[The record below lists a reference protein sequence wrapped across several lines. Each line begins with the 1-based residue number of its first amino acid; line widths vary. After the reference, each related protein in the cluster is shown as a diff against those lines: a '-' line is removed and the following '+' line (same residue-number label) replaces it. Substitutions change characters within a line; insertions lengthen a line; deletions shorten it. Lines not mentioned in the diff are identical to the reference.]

1 MKKVFAIILLAALTL
16 NCFALS
22 GYADNVPESG
32 KISIDYQESSEII
45 IGNPGKGY
53 ERYGDASVSTSDK
66 VLEYASIGYWR
77 FPWFMLEPKEG
88 EYNWKPIDDF
98 LEKWDER
105 GGRCAFGVM
114 AVASSSSNYS
124 EYITPKWVFDSGAKS
139 LYITYA
145 DGRKQ
150 YIPQS
155 WSDPVFMQKVENFA
169 KALAKRYD
177 GDRRIAYIDIRTC
190 GNWGETH
197 IMEMPS
203 GTPAITYE
211 DIKSH
216 IDAWSNHF
224 NKTQLM
230 LNTANWSYE
239 KEKIEY
245 AVSKGVGLRYDGVQA
260 RPFTQYRLVPAIGKQ
275 PNAWEFWNP
284 YANIKKQNPRNF
296 KGWSVERYLHQFL
309 IGKPSYAD
317 LGQYNTD
324 PDQLIADEEEL
335 VKLMANKM
343 GYHFTLKDMEI
354 SESLA
359 ENEPF
364 DISFSWKNSGVAR
377 LYEPCY
383 TMLAVLDSDNKVV
396 TKCHLDGSNPQSW
409 ESNTTTAE
417 KLKATFNNL
426 TADSY
431 KLAVGLCYDLSDEAP
446 SYKIANFDMTEDKWY
461 LLADL
466 NKNSAD
472 GRYYVKAFPKVKVC
486 GNFADNIFY
495 PENGKCYVDY
505 EKVLKVFS
513 LTPYSEP
520 TKSGKVEFG
529 YEADTVAIDCITNAV
544 YFNDEA
550 VNISAPLYILGDK
563 YYVSDEVFSLFG
575 DLKVSYNSGNNCIM
589 IDSEKDLLS
598 KKNENIGKIA
608 DGGFENHLDVWSYS
622 NESFKLSKE
631 NPSEG
636 NYALYHSAQS
646 KPGSAY
652 QIFEMEYDTFYK
664 LSFDAKG
671 TVNYSLKDMG
681 ANLLNDE
688 IQTEQGLSSEEWK
701 TYTTTLGLDKNV
713 IRDEKCLVQLS
724 FNAIEGEEC
733 EFYVDNVRLEKVGNF
748 DLFHT
753 ENEMLREGGFE
764 TTRHDVLAMNELAY
778 FERSRNNPH
787 SGDFCGR
794 IYDRREQ
801 WSGAVINYT
810 EEFWKAGPGK
820 YKFEGWFR
828 TSEGESEMTA
838 YINYANNS
846 ILPGW
851 SYTFNIGSEWTYIS
865 TEVEV
870 DEQTYNGI
878 ATAELFLLGDS
889 NAANNKMDIYID
901 DISLTYLGG

>member
-1 MKKVFAIILLAALTL
+1 MKKVFAVILLATLTL
-16 NCFALS
+16 NCLTLI
-22 GYADNVPESG
+22 GYAENISNSQ
-32 KISIDYQESSEII
+32 KISIDYQESYDVI

-124 EYITPKWVFDSGAKS
+124 EYITPKWVFDAGAKS
-139 LYITYA
+139 LYITYT

-150 YIPQS
+150 YIPET
-155 WSDPVFMQKVENFA
+155 WSDPVLMEKVSNFA
-169 KALAKRYD
+169 KALAERYD

-197 IMEMPS
+197 IMEMPA

-216 IDAWSNHF
+216 IDAWSGHF
-224 NKTQLM
+224 SETQLM

-260 RPFTQYRLVPAIGKQ
+260 RPFTQYRLVPSIGKE

-296 KGWSVERYLHQFL
+296 KGWSAERYLHQFL

-324 PDQLIADEEEL
+324 PDQMIADEEDL

-343 GYHFTLKDMEI
+343 GYHFTLTDMEI
-354 SESLA
+354 SDSFA
-359 ENEPF
+359 ENEVF
-364 DISFSWKNSGVAR
+364 DVSFFWKNSGVNQ
-377 LYEPCY
+377 LYESCY
-383 TMLAVLDSDNKVV
+383 TFLAVLDENNKVV
-396 TKCHLDGSNPQSW
+396 AKCRLEGSNPRGWQSN
-409 ESNTTTAE
+409 ETTVE
-417 KLKATFNNL
+417 NLKASFTNL
-426 TADSY
+426 TGESY
-431 KLAVGLCYDLSDEAP
+431 KLAVGLLYDVSDETP
-446 SYKIANFDMTEDKWY
+446 SYKIGNFNMTEDKWY
-461 LLADL
+461 LLADI
-466 NKNSAD
+466 NRNNSD

-486 GNFADNIFY
+486 GNIVDNMFY
-495 PENGKCYVDY
+495 SANGKRYVDY
-505 EKVLKVFS
+505 EKVLKVFG
-513 LTPYSEP
+513 LMPYTEP
-520 TKSGKVEFG
+520 LKSGTVEFG
-529 YEADTVAIDCITNAV
+529 YEADTVVIDCANNTV
-544 YFNDEA
+544 KVNDA
-550 VNISAPLYILGDK
+550 LVNVASPYYVADDR
-563 YYVSDEVFSLFG
+563 YYVSDEIFGLVG
-575 DLKVSYNSGNNCIM
+575 DLKVTYNSENNCIM
-589 IDSEKDLLS
+589 IDSEKDLIS
-598 KKNENIGKIA
+598 KQSMGIGKIV
-608 DGGFENHLDVWSYS
+608 DGGFENYFDVWSYS
-622 NESFKLSKE
+622 NESFKLSDESK
-631 NPSEG
+631 SEG
-636 NYALYHSAQS
+636 KFSLYHSADA
-646 KPGSAY
+646 KTGSAY
-652 QIFEMEYDTFYK
+652 QTFEIEYDTYYK

-671 TVNYSLKDMG
+671 TVSYSLKDMS
-681 ANLLNDE
+681 AIMINDE
-688 IQTEQGLSSEEWK
+688 IQTEQGLYSEDWK

-713 IRDEKCLVQLS
+713 LREEKGFVQLS
-724 FNAIEGEEC
+724 FNTADGQKEVYI
-733 EFYVDNVRLEKVGNF
+733 DNVRLEKLGKFVQ
-748 DLFHT
+748 FHK
-753 ENEMLREGGFE
+753 ENEMFQEGGFE
-764 TTRHDVLAMNELAY
+764 TTRHGVLAMNELAY

-787 SGDFCGR
+787 SGEFCGR

-801 WSGAVINYT
+801 WSGAVIAYT

-838 YINYANNS
+838 YINYANNNV
-846 ILPGW
+846 LPGW

-901 DISLTYLGG
+901 DISLTYIGG